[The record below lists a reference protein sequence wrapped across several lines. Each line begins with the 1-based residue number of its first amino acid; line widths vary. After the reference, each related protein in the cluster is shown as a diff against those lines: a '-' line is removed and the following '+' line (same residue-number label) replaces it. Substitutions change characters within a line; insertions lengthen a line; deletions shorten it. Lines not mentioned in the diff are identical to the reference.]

1 MTEFLFI
8 LAPVAM
14 VVVII
19 ILAIGLWNMM
29 RGGNNAMS
37 QKMMRYRVA
46 AQFVAVII
54 MLAALYFASR

>member
-1 MTEFLFI
+1 MTEFLFV

-14 VVVII
+14 AIVII
-19 ILAIGLWNMM
+19 ILAIGLWNMK
-29 RGGNNAMS
+29 RGGNSALS